1 MKQAM
6 LLEQESKVDFKPICT
21 IAQGVAHPGD
31 ECEHADLANRIFLL
45 CASRKPAIGEQL
57 FRRVRWK
64 LSKRPGAADAAETL
78 S

>member
-21 IAQGVAHPGD
+21 IAQGVAHSGD
-31 ECEHADLANRIFLL
+31 ECEHADLATGYSF
-45 CASRKPAIGEQL
+45 CAHREKPAIGDQL

-64 LSKRPGAADAAETL
+64 LSKKAWGR
-78 S
+78 